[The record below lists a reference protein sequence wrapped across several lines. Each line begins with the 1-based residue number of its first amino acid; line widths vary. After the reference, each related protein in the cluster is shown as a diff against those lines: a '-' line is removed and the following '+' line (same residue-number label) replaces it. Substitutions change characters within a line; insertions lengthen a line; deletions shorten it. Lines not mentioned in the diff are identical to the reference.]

1 MNARGVVD
9 AIAAVGLPGAAPLP
23 SRPLA
28 DAEFQEAFALL
39 TGERMLPAL
48 ALAVDSGALPVTD
61 AQRTAIAIGHEQ
73 AMRVCVVLEHVLPK
87 VVARLERAGVDVRLL
102 KGPAVAHLDYP
113 DPSYRA
119 FGDLDLLLPSDVW
132 DAGVEALVTTGADRR
147 YPEVRPGFDRTF
159 GKGACLVEPDGTELD
174 LHRTFVAGPFG
185 LSIPLD
191 ELFRESETVEIGG
204 REYRALIR
212 EHRFVHACYHAA
224 LGDPVPRLA
233 ALRDIAQIALTT
245 PLDVERTIA
254 ISSEWCADAVVAH
267 AVKLTWVRLG
277 LDAVDLS
284 QWAFLH
290 KPNASQSRSLGAYRG
305 DGRSYATQA
314 VAGLRAVRGVPAKW
328 RYARTLLVPDRQ
340 YVASHDG
347 TYLRRVRRA
356 FRARSVARVER

>member
-1 MNARGVVD
+1 MSARGVVD

-23 SRPLA
+23 DRPLA
-28 DAEFQEAFALL
+28 DAEFQEVFALL

-48 ALAVDSGALPVTD
+48 ALAVDSGALSATD
-61 AQRTAIAIGHEQ
+61 TQRAAIAIGHEQ
-73 AMRVCVVLEHVLPK
+73 AMRVCVMLEHALPA
-87 VVARLERAGVDVRLL
+87 VTARLERAGVDVRLL

-119 FGDLDLLLPSDVW
+119 FGDLDLLVRSAMW
-132 DAGVEALVTTGADRR
+132 DAAIEALVTTGAARR

-185 LSIPLD
+185 LTIPLD
-191 ELFRESETVEIGG
+191 ELFRESEPVEIGG

-254 ISSEWCADAVVAH
+254 ISSEWSADAVVAH

-277 LDAVDLS
+277 LGPAPLS
-284 QWAFLH
+284 EWAFSH
-290 KPNASQSRSLGAYRG
+290 KPDGSQTRSLAAYRG
-305 DGRSYATQA
+305 DSRSYATQA
-314 VAGLRAVRGVPAKW
+314 VAGLRAVHGVPAKW
-328 RYARTLLVPDRQ
+328 RYARTMLVPDRE

-356 FRARSVARVER
+356 FRARSVAKAEQ

>member
-1 MNARGVVD
+1 VNARGIVD
-9 AIAAVGLPGAAPLP
+9 AIAAVGLPGAASLP
-23 SRPLA
+23 AEPLA
-28 DAEFQEAFALL
+28 EGEFREAFAML

-48 ALAVDSGALPVTD
+48 ALAVDSGALPTTE
-61 AQRTAIAIGHEQ
+61 AQRAAIAVGHEQ
-73 AMRVCVVLEHVLPK
+73 AMRVCVMLEHALPG
-87 VVARLERAGVDVRLL
+87 VTARLDRAGVDVRLL
-102 KGPAVAHLDYP
+102 KGPAVARLDYP
-113 DPSYRA
+113 DPSQRA
-119 FGDLDLLLPSDVW
+119 FGDLDLLVPSASW
-132 DAGVEALVTTGADRR
+132 DAAIEALVTTGAARR

-185 LSIPLD
+185 LTIPLD
-191 ELFRESETVEIGG
+191 DLFRESEPVEIGG

-254 ISSEWCADAVVAH
+254 ISREWRADAVVAH

-277 LDAVDLS
+277 LGPVPLS
-284 QWAFLH
+284 EWAFSH
-290 KPNASQSRSLGAYRG
+290 RPDGYQTRSLRAYG
-305 DGRSYATQA
+305 GESRSYATQS
-314 VAGLRAVRGVPAKW
+314 VAGLRAVHGVPAKW
-328 RYARTLLVPDRQ
+328 RYARTLLVPDRE
-340 YVASHDG
+340 YVAGHDG

-356 FRARSVARVER
+356 FRARTGAKAER